1 MALIQLT
8 SDLTWTG
15 PVAQNTTT
23 PYAQPNLSNNT
34 SPPAVN
40 YLDNLNQ
47 IGFTTFESELAPSR
61 FTGVAGQPGAMTYTY
76 TGLKNLGTLGVENN
90 FANTDAVGFTTNEP
104 GGPNATSK
112 FVGVT
117 GDPGG
122 MSYTH
127 TGNE

>member
-40 YLDNLNQ
+40 YLDNLNPPT
-47 IGFTTFESELAPSR
+47 IDRLTDTAPAS
-61 FTGVAGQPGAMTYTY
+61 V
-76 TGLKNLGTLGVENN
+76 VEEKK
-90 FANTDAVGFTTNEP
+90 T
-104 GGPNATSK
+104 
-112 FVGVT
+112 
-117 GDPGG
+117 
-122 MSYTH
+122 
-127 TGNE
+127 